1 MILVLLRPFADDV
14 HVLFD
19 SIDLDVFVL
28 WNVVDIDL
36 AEVDGVF
43 GEDMNC
49 S

>member
-1 MILVLLRPFADDV
+1 MVLLRPFADDV
-14 HVLFD
+14 HVLFNAV
-19 SIDLDVFVL
+19 DLDIFIL
-28 WNVVDIDL
+28 GDVVDVDL